1 MKVLA
6 KNLEILLL
14 NNNLVMVPGLGG
26 FLVDNKQ
33 AEFDSDENNL
43 MLPPGRFIVFN
54 KELKTND
61 GLIVHAYMQN
71 YDATYPQALKQL
83 EIDVQEINDL
93 LDENGWVVPENIG
106 TLRKNLEGHISFE
119 QQHTSV
125 ITPSL
130 FALPAIRLKSVAEL
144 EKERD
149 IISNIEQTAALPVA
163 KHHDADERTTV
174 RRRWRDV
181 AISSAAAVAMFF
193 LFAFPYL
200 NKDGQTEKTIA
211 GAGVH
216 DSSWM
221 DHAEEQV
228 KSGEEINARA
238 AYHEVEKK
246 DDGKTIVQPQIILL
260 QTAPQA
266 YNNTLVISQQ
276 DIDKANNLNTADGR
290 YSIVVAAA
298 ANEQCGQYLI
308 SQLEEQ
314 NLPGAFMKE
323 VKKVN
328 YVLYSRFNSYND
340 AQKTLTALKKVN
352 KKFQNAWVLDIQ

>member
-93 LDENGWVVPENIG
+93 LDENGWVVLENIG

-119 QQHTSV
+119 QQHSSV

-193 LFAFPYL
+193 LFAFC
-200 NKDGQTEKTIA
+200 NHIK
-211 GAGVH
+211 H
-216 DSSWM
+216 SS
-221 DHAEEQV
+221 
-228 KSGEEINARA
+228 
-238 AYHEVEKK
+238 
-246 DDGKTIVQPQIILL
+246 
-260 QTAPQA
+260 
-266 YNNTLVISQQ
+266 
-276 DIDKANNLNTADGR
+276 
-290 YSIVVAAA
+290 
-298 ANEQCGQYLI
+298 
-308 SQLEEQ
+308 
-314 NLPGAFMKE
+314 
-323 VKKVN
+323 
-328 YVLYSRFNSYND
+328 
-340 AQKTLTALKKVN
+340 
-352 KKFQNAWVLDIQ
+352 